1 MNMCSNSGC
10 GSGGGHGNGNGKGND
25 VSIWSSSLKKQQQQQ
40 PQQQKLPRIPKR
52 GPGVAELEKIMREQG
67 FIDLTTNDRG
77 INNEGFLVSSS
88 PLFPGFSSLKKQQ
101 QQQPQQQK
109 RPRIPKRGPGV
120 AELEKIMREHGFID
134 LTTDDRGINNEGFS
148 ISSSRLFPGFSSL
161 KKLQQQQPQQQKRP
175 RIPKRGPGVAELEK
189 ILMREVEFIDLT
201 TNDRG
206 INNEGFSVSSS
217 HIFPSFSSSGLKSH
231 QPLPPP
237 PSPPPQRLN
246 SSNFSFASKF
256 DHVIPPTIGSI
267 YGNGNGNGNSHSL
280 LGRNGG
286 GGSGEVHELIPWIRN
301 LNFSTCKSKPN
312 LNEAADGS
320 QSDSGNSPSSDSNHA
335 NWNYTAT
342 IQKRNNGYPPQ
353 PMINQF
359 HGNGGNQASYG
370 SLSIGL
376 HNHIEPPSIQN
387 NSYYNYPSRTREENK
402 MVAMKRPH
410 CSSLDNGLFEPSKF
424 QVLPSLSRY
433 GRSQQSSTND
443 NHGVSS
449 YTPPTNECY
458 RDSKWG
464 STLELSNKRF
474 DFKNAASSG
483 HANFP
488 PFVAPEV
495 PPPPP
500 MHLLQNA
507 ISKGNMFPCHAIEVK
522 MENSSQHSKSSG
534 QDRKPFFNFLEVKG
548 EEGVTEVPPP
558 PPMHLLQ
565 NAISKGNMFPCHAI
579 EVKIENS
586 SQHSE
591 SSGQDRKP
599 FFNFLEVKGEEGVT
613 KATSG
618 SNRGGHEG
626 GRGGGGLDLSLKL

>member
-1 MNMCSNSGC
+1 MCSNSGSC
-10 GSGGGHGNGNGKGND
+10 CGGGHGNGNG
-25 VSIWSSSLKKQQQQQ
+25 VSMWSSSLKKQQQQQ
-40 PQQQKLPRIPKR
+40 SQQQKRPRIPKR

-67 FIDLTTNDRG
+67 FIDLTTDDRG
-77 INNEGFLVSSS
+77 INNEGFSVSSS
-88 PLFPGFSSLKKQQ
+88 RIFPGFSSLKKQQ
-101 QQQPQQQK
+101 
-109 RPRIPKRGPGV
+109 R
-120 AELEKIMREHGFID
+120 
-134 LTTDDRGINNEGFS
+134 
-148 ISSSRLFPGFSSL
+148 
-161 KKLQQQQPQQQKRP
+161 QQPQQQKRP

-217 HIFPSFSSSGLKSH
+217 HIFTGFSSSCLKSH

-237 PSPPPQRLN
+237 PPPPPQRLN
-246 SSNFSFASKF
+246 SSNFPFASKF
-256 DHVIPPTIGSI
+256 DHVLPPTIGSI
-267 YGNGNGNGNSHSL
+267 YANGNGNGNSHSL

-286 GGSGEVHELIPWIRN
+286 GGGSGEVHELIPRIRN
-301 LNFSTCKSKPN
+301 LNYSSCKSKPN

-320 QSDSGNSPSSDSNHA
+320 QSDSGNFPSSDSNHA

-376 HNHIEPPSIQN
+376 HNHIEPPLIQN
-387 NSYYNYPSRTREENK
+387 NSYYNYPSRTQEENK
-402 MVAMKRPH
+402 MVAMKRSH
-410 CSSLDNGLFEPSKF
+410 CSYLDNGLFEPSKF
-424 QVLPSLSRY
+424 QVLPNLSRY

-449 YTPPTNECY
+449 YTLPTNECY
-458 RDSKWG
+458 RDYKWG
-464 STLELSNKRF
+464 STLELSNKMF
-474 DFKNAASSG
+474 DFENAIRSG

-500 MHLLQNA
+500 MHLMQNA
-507 ISKGNMFPCHAIEVK
+507 ISKGNMFPC
-522 MENSSQHSKSSG
+522 Q
-534 QDRKPFFNFLEVKG
+534 
-548 EEGVTEVPPP
+548 
-558 PPMHLLQ
+558 
-565 NAISKGNMFPCHAI
+565 AI

-591 SSGQDRKP
+591 SSGQDRKC
-599 FFNFLEVKGEEGVT
+599 FFNFLEVKDEEGVT
-613 KATSG
+613 EATSG
-618 SNRGGHEG
+618 PNHGGHEG